1 MCTNVV
7 CLIENCVCRIHLHHN
22 NVTFSMIAVKVRV
35 GDNIM
40 HVPNYTY
47 IRTIAAISISKYSS

>member
-1 MCTNVV
+1 MCTNVM
-7 CLIENCVCRIHLHHN
+7 CLIENCVCVYTYIHHN

-40 HVPNYTY
+40 HVPNYT
-47 IRTIAAISISKYSS
+47 SK